1 MHRLG
6 FERADIE
13 PLIDTLRETPEVY
26 VRTVFTHLAGSDE
39 VRHDDF
45 TRSQIALFRELS
57 DRIAAAF
64 PELHILR
71 HIDNSAGIERFP
83 EAQFD
88 MVRLGIGLYGIG
100 FVHQENLLPRQHA
113 TQPDRADQGD
123 SRRRHGRIR
132 TPRRG

>member
-1 MHRLG
+1 M
-6 FERADIE
+6 
-13 PLIDTLRETPEVY
+13 Y

-39 VRHDDF
+39 ARHDDF

-88 MVRLGIGLYGIG
+88 MVRLGIGL
-100 FVHQENLLPRQHA
+100 
-113 TQPDRADQGD
+113 
-123 SRRRHGRIR
+123 
-132 TPRRG
+132 